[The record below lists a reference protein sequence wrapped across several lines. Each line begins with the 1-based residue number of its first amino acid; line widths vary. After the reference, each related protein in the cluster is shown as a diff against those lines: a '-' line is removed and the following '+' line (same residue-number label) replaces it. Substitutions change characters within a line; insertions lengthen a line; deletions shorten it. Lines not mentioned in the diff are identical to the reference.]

1 MWDLFLPKH
10 TNAYL
15 KVDDMPAIG
24 FEIKRK
30 CKVCGEVFLA
40 KTLDSQYCSPKC
52 SKVAWKR
59 KKDAKEKNE
68 KLNRLAQHIP
78 DIREYV
84 SVKEAVAMFGVERTT
99 LYRLIKTGVI
109 PAINVGQRLI
119 RIKRSVMEAM
129 FLTRKESLAEKEKS
143 VPKRYSME
151 PEDCYTIGEICS
163 LYHIND
169 STVWAHVRKYSIP
182 SRQIGNY
189 VYVPKEE
196 IDNLYKSEVE

>member
-1 MWDLFLPKH
+1 MWDLFLPIH

-15 KVDDMPAIG
+15 KVENMPAIG

-68 KLNRLAQHIP
+68 KLDRLAQHIP
-78 DIREYV
+78 DIRECV

-99 LYRLIKTGVI
+99 LYRLIKNGTV
-109 PAINVGQRLI
+109 PAINVGKRLT
-119 RIKRSVMEAM
+119 RIKRSALETM
-129 FLTRKESLAEKEKS
+129 FLTRKEIFLTYPWYWIKRMYRSKHFRLFLVICMACALAVSVSL
-143 VPKRYSME
+143 
-151 PEDCYTIGEICS
+151 TI
-163 LYHIND
+163 LLAY
-169 STVWAHVRKYSIP
+169 
-182 SRQIGNY
+182 
-189 VYVPKEE
+189 
-196 IDNLYKSEVE
+196 DNALLRRF

>member
-1 MWDLFLPKH
+1 
-10 TNAYL
+10 
-15 KVDDMPAIG
+15 MPAIG

-99 LYRLIKTGVI
+99 LYRLIKDGTV
-109 PAINVGQRLI
+109 PAINVGKRLT
-119 RIKRSVMEAM
+119 RIKRSALETM
-129 FLTRKESLAEKEKS
+129 FLTRKESIAEREKPI
-143 VPKRYSME
+143 PK
-151 PEDCYTIGEICS
+151 
-163 LYHIND
+163 
-169 STVWAHVRKYSIP
+169 TVWNPKTVIP
-182 SRQIGNY
+182 LARYATSTTSTTARHGRISANIPFRHG
-189 VYVPKEE
+189 K
-196 IDNLYKSEVE
+196 

>member
-1 MWDLFLPKH
+1 MWDLFLPIH

-15 KVDDMPAIG
+15 KVENMPAIG

-99 LYRLIKTGVI
+99 LYRLIKNGTV
-109 PAINVGQRLI
+109 PAINVGKRLTINTQMQKHI
-119 RIKRSVMEAM
+119 REVNEFFSDE
-129 FLTRKESLAEKEKS
+129 RKCSISFGSSASL
-143 VPKRYSME
+143 V
-151 PEDCYTIGEICS
+151 
-163 LYHIND
+163 
-169 STVWAHVRKYSIP
+169 
-182 SRQIGNY
+182 
-189 VYVPKEE
+189 
-196 IDNLYKSEVE
+196 

>member
-1 MWDLFLPKH
+1 MWDLFLPIH

-15 KVDDMPAIG
+15 KVENMPAIG

-68 KLNRLAQHIP
+68 KLDRLAQHIP

-84 SVKEAVAMFGVERTT
+84 SVSDSSESNAQPWRRCFSPEKKVLQKERNLCPEDTVWNQRT
-99 LYRLIKTGVI
+99 VI
-109 PAINVGQRLI
+109 PLVRYATSTTSTTARYG
-119 RIKRSVMEAM
+119 RISA
-129 FLTRKESLAEKEKS
+129 
-143 VPKRYSME
+143 
-151 PEDCYTIGEICS
+151 
-163 LYHIND
+163 N
-169 STVWAHVRKYSIP
+169 IP
-182 SRQIGNY
+182 FRHGR
-189 VYVPKEE
+189 
-196 IDNLYKSEVE
+196 

>member
-1 MWDLFLPKH
+1 MWDLFLPIH

-15 KVDDMPAIG
+15 KVENMPAIG

-78 DIREYV
+78 LSAD
-84 SVKEAVAMFGVERTT
+84 KE
-99 LYRLIKTGVI
+99 
-109 PAINVGQRLI
+109 
-119 RIKRSVMEAM
+119 
-129 FLTRKESLAEKEKS
+129 
-143 VPKRYSME
+143 RYSSCHQRRQAAH
-151 PEDCYTIGEICS
+151 PNQTLS
-163 LYHIND
+163 LGND
-169 STVWAHVRKYSIP
+169 VSHQKRKSCRKRETCAQKI
-182 SRQIGNY
+182 
-189 VYVPKEE
+189 
-196 IDNLYKSEVE
+196 

>member
-10 TNAYL
+10 TNVYL
-15 KVDDMPAIG
+15 KVENMPAIG

-68 KLNRLAQHIP
+68 KLDRLAQHIP

-84 SVKEAVAMFGVERTT
+84 SVKEAVAMFGVEQKIMKKISSQQISAACAQTF
-99 LYRLIKTGVI
+99 
-109 PAINVGQRLI
+109 
-119 RIKRSVMEAM
+119 KRC
-129 FLTRKESLAEKEKS
+129 RKELRKNCNVITLKHQCHY
-143 VPKRYSME
+143 KRLMM
-151 PEDCYTIGEICS
+151 T
-163 LYHIND
+163 N
-169 STVWAHVRKYSIP
+169 
-182 SRQIGNY
+182 
-189 VYVPKEE
+189 
-196 IDNLYKSEVE
+196 

>member
-1 MWDLFLPKH
+1 MWDLFLPIH

-15 KVDDMPAIG
+15 KVENMPAIG

-68 KLNRLAQHIP
+68 KQDRLAHHIP

-99 LYRLIKTGVI
+99 LYRLIKNGTV
-109 PAINVGQRLI
+109 PAINVGKRLI
-119 RIKRSVMEAM
+119 RIKRSALETM
-129 FLTRKESLAEKEKS
+129 FLTRKKVLQKE
-143 VPKRYSME
+143 RNLC
-151 PEDCYTIGEICS
+151 PEDIVWNQRTVIPLVRYAT
-163 LYHIND
+163 
-169 STVWAHVRKYSIP
+169 STTSMTARYGRISANIP
-182 SRQIGNY
+182 FRHGR
-189 VYVPKEE
+189 
-196 IDNLYKSEVE
+196 

>member
-1 MWDLFLPKH
+1 
-10 TNAYL
+10 
-15 KVDDMPAIG
+15 MPAIG

-68 KLNRLAQHIP
+68 KLDRMAQHIP

-99 LYRLIKTGVI
+99 LYRLIKNGTV
-109 PAINVGQRLI
+109 PAINVGKRLT
-119 RIKRSVMEAM
+119 RIKRSALETM
-129 FLTRKESLAEKEKS
+129 FFTRKESLTERENLC
-143 VPKRYSME
+143 
-151 PEDCYTIGEICS
+151 PED
-163 LYHIND
+163 
-169 STVWAHVRKYSIP
+169 TVWNQRTVIPLVRYATSTISTTARYGRISANIP
-182 SRQIGNY
+182 FRHGR
-189 VYVPKEE
+189 
-196 IDNLYKSEVE
+196 

>member
-1 MWDLFLPKH
+1 MWNLFLPKH
-10 TNAYL
+10 TNVYL
-15 KVDDMPAIG
+15 KVENMPAIG

-68 KLNRLAQHIP
+68 KLDRLAQHIP

-129 FLTRKESLAEKEKS
+129 FFTRKESLATIYFLDISLVLDKENVSK
-143 VPKRYSME
+143 
-151 PEDCYTIGEICS
+151 
-163 LYHIND
+163 
-169 STVWAHVRKYSIP
+169 
-182 SRQIGNY
+182 
-189 VYVPKEE
+189 
-196 IDNLYKSEVE
+196 

>member
-1 MWDLFLPKH
+1 MWDLFLPIH

-15 KVDDMPAIG
+15 KVENMPAIG

-68 KLNRLAQHIP
+68 KLDCLARHIP

-84 SVKEAVAMFGVERTT
+84 SVK
-99 LYRLIKTGVI
+99 
-109 PAINVGQRLI
+109 
-119 RIKRSVMEAM
+119 KRETCAQKIQYG
-129 FLTRKESLAEKEKS
+129 TRGL
-143 VPKRYSME
+143 
-151 PEDCYTIGEICS
+151 
-163 LYHIND
+163 LYH
-169 STVWAHVRKYSIP
+169 W
-182 SRQIGNY
+182 
-189 VYVPKEE
+189 
-196 IDNLYKSEVE
+196 

>member
-1 MWDLFLPKH
+1 
-10 TNAYL
+10 
-15 KVDDMPAIG
+15 MPAIG

-99 LYRLIKTGVI
+99 LYRLIKTGVV
-109 PAINVGQRLI
+109 PAINVGKRLT
-119 RIKRSVMEAM
+119 RIKRSALETM
-129 FLTRKESLAEKEKS
+129 FLTRKESIAEREKPI
-143 VPKRYSME
+143 PKRYR
-151 PEDCYTIGEICS
+151 TRGL
-163 LYHIND
+163 LYHRRNMQPLP
-169 STVWAHVRKYSIP
+169 HQ
-182 SRQIGNY
+182 RQLCMGAYPQIFHSVTADRQLCVCTQGRNRQF
-189 VYVPKEE
+189 V
-196 IDNLYKSEVE
+196 

>member
-1 MWDLFLPKH
+1 MWDLFLPIH

-15 KVDDMPAIG
+15 KVENMPAIG

-68 KLNRLAQHIP
+68 KLDRLAQHIP

-99 LYRLIKTGVI
+99 LYRLIKNGTV
-109 PAINVGQRLI
+109 PAINVGKRLT
-119 RIKRSVMEAM
+119 RIKRSALETM
-129 FLTRKESLAEKEKS
+129 FLTRKEIFLTYPWYWIKRMYRSDHFRQFLVVCMACTLAVS
-143 VPKRYSME
+143 VFL
-151 PEDCYTIGEICS
+151 TIFLAYDNALLRKVNNIICK
-163 LYHIND
+163 
-169 STVWAHVRKYSIP
+169 V
-182 SRQIGNY
+182 
-189 VYVPKEE
+189 
-196 IDNLYKSEVE
+196 